1 MKYEGTAKNARG
13 RFFFDQTEAREVG
26 EKAAQYAIWHDLDGS
41 VAIRRVGD
49 YAVEYF
55 LTPLQTVARHAQVM
69 PAKFIN
75 KAGND
80 VTDAF
85 YESGFNPSVS
95 VTEAR

>member
-1 MKYEGTAKNARG
+1 
-13 RFFFDQTEAREVG
+13 VG

-55 LTPLQTVARHAQVM
+55 LTPLHTVARKTKHV

-75 KAGND
+75 RQGNN
-80 VTDAF
+80 VTQAF
-85 YESGFNPSVS
+85 IDYARPLLGDFPVIARISAPPVPKVS
-95 VTEAR
+95 KRKK